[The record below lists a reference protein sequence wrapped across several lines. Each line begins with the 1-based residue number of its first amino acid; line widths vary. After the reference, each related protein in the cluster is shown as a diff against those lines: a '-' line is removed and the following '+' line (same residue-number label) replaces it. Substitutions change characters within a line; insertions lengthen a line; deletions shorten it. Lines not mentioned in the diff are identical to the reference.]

1 MTTVLPGGLV
11 EFRFFRPHASEVFV
25 AGSFNGWNVR
35 AAPMHQSGDGW
46 WRSVLSLP
54 DGEYKFRYVA
64 DGQWFTDYAA
74 NGVERSRHAWN
85 SMLLVRS
92 PRSVAA

>member
-11 EFRFFRPHASEVFV
+11 EFRFLRPRASEVFV
-25 AGSFNGWNVR
+25 AGSFNEWNIS
-35 AAPMHQSGDGW
+35 AAPMRPAGDGW
-46 WRSVLSLP
+46 WRAVLRLA
-54 DGEYKFRYVA
+54 DGEYQFRYVA

-92 PRSVAA
+92 PQRVAA